1 MNCRWLAMTLLSIG
15 PVGVRAGRA
24 SWMKE
29 ARFGV
34 MTHYLADWRARTD
47 GLTMSVDQWNELVD
61 HFDVDG
67 LAEQI
72 KSAGAGYHI
81 LTIGQNSGY
90 YAAPNAT
97 YDKLTGIRPGK
108 CSRRDL
114 ISDMAA
120 ALGKRGIR
128 LIVYLPA
135 GAPGGDR
142 EAREA
147 LQWEN
152 GAHPNREFQ
161 GKWEQIIR
169 EWSQRWGDKI
179 AGWWFDGCYWPNTMY
194 RSAQAPNFESFAAAA
209 RAGNRASA
217 IAFNPGVVTR
227 LISIDAARGL
237 HGGRAE
243 RSGSGADQARDGWC
257 AGWSAGSGV
266 ELPGTDVGDGRAA
279 IHGGAGGAVQRQ
291 RVEGGRGDHVGC
303 PAGEER
309 TDRERVRGAVERYRE
324 GRGEVVGQTI
334 ALRRLSTNFTYTR
347 LLR

>member
-1 MNCRWLAMTLLSIG
+1 
-15 PVGVRAGRA
+15 
-24 SWMKE
+24 MKE

-61 HFDVDG
+61 HFDVEG
-67 LAEQI
+67 LAEQL
-72 KSAGAGYHI
+72 KSVGAGYHI

-97 YDKLTGIRPGK
+97 YDKLTVIRPSK

-114 ISDMAA
+114 ISDMSA

-142 EAREA
+142 AAREA
-147 LQWEN
+147 LQWES

-161 GKWEQIIR
+161 GKWEQVIR
-169 EWSQRWGDKI
+169 EWSQRWGARI

-209 RAGNRASA
+209 RAGNAASA
-217 IAFNPGVVTR
+217 VAFNPGVVTR
-227 LISIDAARGL
+227 LLSMTPHEDY
-237 HGGRAE
+237 
-243 RSGSGADQARDGWC
+243 
-257 AGWSAGSGV
+257 
-266 ELPGTDVGDGRAA
+266 T
-279 IHGGAGGAVQRQ
+279 
-291 RVEGGRGDHVGC
+291 
-303 PAGEER
+303 AGEENDPDQVQIRRATDGLLDGVQVQVLSYLGR
-309 TDRERVRGAVERYRE
+309 TWGMGEPRFTAEQAVQYSGTIHKVGGAITWDVPVQKN
-324 GRGEVVGQTI
+324 GLI
-334 ALRRLSTNFTYTR
+334 AKPFVDQLGAIGKSLGK
-347 LLR
+347 

>member
-1 MNCRWLAMTLLSIG
+1 MNCRWLACALLSMAPAVHG
-15 PVGVRAGRA
+15 QGRA

-29 ARFGV
+29 AGFGV

-47 GLTMSVDQWNELVD
+47 GLTMSLDQWNELVD
-61 HFDVDG
+61 HFDVEG

-97 YDKLTGIRPGK
+97 YDKLTGIRPSK

-142 EAREA
+142 EARVS

-227 LISIDAARGL
+227 LISLTPHEDYTAGEENDPDQVQIR
-237 HGGRAE
+237 RAE
-243 RSGSGADQARDGWC
+243 DGLLDGAQVQVLSYLGRTWGMGEPRFTTEQAVQYSGIVRK
-257 AGWSAGSGV
+257 
-266 ELPGTDVGDGRAA
+266 
-279 IHGGAGGAVQRQ
+279 AGGAITWDVPLEKSGRIAKGF
-291 RVEGGRGDHVGC
+291 VEQLRAIGKAVGK
-303 PAGEER
+303 
-309 TDRERVRGAVERYRE
+309 
-324 GRGEVVGQTI
+324 
-334 ALRRLSTNFTYTR
+334 
-347 LLR
+347 

>member
-1 MNCRWLAMTLLSIG
+1 MKCRWLALTLLATAAVHG
-15 PVGVRAGRA
+15 QGRA

-120 ALGKRGIR
+120 ALRKRGIR

-161 GKWEQIIR
+161 GKWEQVIR

-227 LISIDAARGL
+227 LISLTPHEDY
-237 HGGRAE
+237 
-243 RSGSGADQARDGWC
+243 
-257 AGWSAGSGV
+257 
-266 ELPGTDVGDGRAA
+266 T
-279 IHGGAGGAVQRQ
+279 
-291 RVEGGRGDHVGC
+291 
-303 PAGEER
+303 AGEESDPDQVQIRRATDGVLDGAQVQVLSYLGR
-309 TDRERVRGAVERYRE
+309 TWGMGEPRFTAEQAVQYS
-324 GRGEVVGQTI
+324 GNVWKAGGTI
-334 ALRRLSTNFTYTR
+334 TWDVPLEKSGLIAKGFVEQLSAIGKAAGK
-347 LLR
+347 